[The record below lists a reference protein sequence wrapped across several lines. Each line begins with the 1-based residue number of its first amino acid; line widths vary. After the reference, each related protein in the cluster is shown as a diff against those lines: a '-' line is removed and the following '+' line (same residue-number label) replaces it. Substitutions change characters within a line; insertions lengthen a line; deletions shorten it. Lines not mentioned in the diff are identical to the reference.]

1 MTTGVREGAS
11 TALKIEPP
19 PGRQAAYYSYF
30 VKQNIISRI
39 VQLPSFFH
47 CKQGSNYSN
56 LYSSLVSGGG
66 RVTQVTEDRVKSI
79 RKVCMKFL

>member
-19 PGRQAAYYSYF
+19 PGGQAAYYSYF

-39 VQLPSFFH
+39 VQLLLLWLSFTVNRDQIIQI
-47 CKQGSNYSN
+47 CIPL
-56 LYSSLVSGGG
+56 LYQEVA
-66 RVTQVTEDRVKSI
+66 E
-79 RKVCMKFL
+79 